1 MELPAMVFRIVMRF
15 TKENN
20 LVFGERRKR
29 VVHFL
34 AASKIEPSLHVTSL
48 QRFCKIS
55 MLE

>member
-1 MELPAMVFRIVMRF
+1 MVFRIVMRF